1 MNTYQI
7 VYRDEGR
14 QQKLHGPDVC
24 ARLFRPHMTA
34 DGFKRWAREHNCPP
48 QGGVMVNGALEPA
61 WCLANVRL
69 RRVYA
74 RSRARKRR
82 RIGSR

>member
-48 QGGVMVNGALEPA
+48 QGG
-61 WCLANVRL
+61 
-69 RRVYA
+69 
-74 RSRARKRR
+74 
-82 RIGSR
+82 